1 MKEITL
7 EDIEKRMTALT
18 QDDWDEIDVKVQI
31 VKAILNGRK
40 EQGMTQKELGESAGL
55 AQNFIARLENNKTD
69 PQLTT
74 VLRALRPL
82 GKTLAVV
89 PIADGREKPKTADIS
104 STCKTEYVA
113 PSADEAGEA
122 VEYAGMDGA
131 LLS

>member
-7 EDIEKRMTALT
+7 EDMEKRMTSLT

-31 VKAILNGRK
+31 VSAILNGRK
-40 EQGMTQKELGESAGL
+40 EQGMTQKELGDSCGL

-89 PIADGREKPKTADIS
+89 PISDTREKAKKADLS
-104 STCKTEYVA
+104 STCETEFVTA
-113 PSADEAGEA
+113 SCDKADGT
-122 VEYAGMDGA
+122 VEYAEMG
-131 LLS
+131 